1 MGSFVSPFFRIGV
14 FMNKIKR
21 FLTILSLVLSVAMVF
36 SYISVSLVN
45 EDIYKNFQES
55 ITRPPEQKEFGGK
68 TIASY
73 DFSEDLVFNSR
84 YDYEDYPGVFNEGS
98 IKYGSINTNNGRF
111 EFRSDEAGVYDSPYF
126 GFYLKDT
133 QTSKSDG
140 LRLDSC
146 DYITIDYNMSTST
159 GYIFDNCQLS
169 LDVRNS
175 DLSFAKGRS
184 RLQMF
189 NIDAYQGLYK
199 INSFEGQEMTLDDT
213 DVNHFTWVI
222 YINHEDISSSW
233 ALIYVNGYYA
243 FTFTNIFIS
252 ESCSIASFRFDRSD
266 KYATEGWA
274 ESICFDNFTV
284 NVFGEGSGSYNGAI
298 SSLFED
304 SSITLDDC
312 IDSILYSGN

>member
-1 MGSFVSPFFRIGV
+1 MKSSGVKKFFI
-14 FMNKIKR
+14 
-21 FLTILSLVLSVAMVF
+21 TISLILSVAMVF
-36 SYISVSLVN
+36 SYMSASVVN
-45 EDIYKNFQES
+45 DDIYKNFQES
-55 ITRPPEQKEFGGK
+55 ITRPSVQKEFGGQ

-73 DFSEDLVFNSR
+73 DFGERLVFNSR

-98 IKYGSINTNNGRF
+98 IKYGYINTDDGCF
-111 EFRSDEAGVYDSPYF
+111 EFRNDESGVYDSPYF

-159 GYIFDNCQLS
+159 GYIFDNGQLS

-175 DLSFAKGRS
+175 DLGFARGSS

-199 INSFEGQEMTLDDT
+199 INSFEGQEMTINDSSL
-213 DVNHFTWVI
+213 NHFTWVI

-243 FTFTNIFIS
+243 FTFTNIFAS

-284 NVFGEGSGSYNGAI
+284 NVFGEGAGDYNGAI
-298 SSLFED
+298 ASLFED

-312 IDSILYSGN
+312 IDSVLYEGD